1 MHPEPG
7 VGGGVPGS
15 EAQVHGQSSPPTPM
29 LLRKQPGVH
38 KPPSPPE
45 TTEPLSGDVC
55 LISSALQ
62 HHPCGE
68 EASGEFRTEEPQGTE
83 GEQGWRRAES
93 SSDLRS
99 IWKSIR
105 AGESNLENANEDK
118 TWVGNLSSE

>member
-1 MHPEPG
+1 MRPEPR
-7 VGGGVPGS
+7 GS
-15 EAQVHGQSSPPTPM
+15 GSAAQVRGQSSPPTPT

-45 TTEPLSGDVC
+45 TTEPLSGDVR

-83 GEQGWRRAES
+83 GEQGWRRAVQLS
-93 SSDLRS
+93 GGKDNLLGVGAV
-99 IWKSIR
+99 KS
-105 AGESNLENANEDK
+105 K
-118 TWVGNLSSE
+118 TGQISEGFLTVLGSLNDTL